1 MLLSKEML
9 GVDKLIKSESNECE
23 VYVAEK
29 GRNTFLI
36 VLFDGDHA
44 KYFKVT
50 PTFPGKW
57 DCENILYFLFGYFGF
72 VKDENE
78 LIPKLSQK
86 IKELERNVIGTI

>member
-9 GVDKLIKSESNECE
+9 GVDKLIRSESNECE

-29 GRNTFLI
+29 GSNTFLI
-36 VLFDGDHA
+36 ALFDGDYA

-50 PTFPGKW
+50 PAFAGKW
-57 DCENILYFLFGYFGF
+57 DCENIIYFPFGYFGF

-78 LIPKLSQK
+78 LILKLSQK
-86 IKELERNVIGTI
+86 IKELEKNVIGAV